1 MTTSI
6 FPADKTKPFVAD
18 NGITY
23 VWEDDR
29 WRVKEYKT
37 TEGGGDLE
45 ARVEALEKALFPYV
59 EFLDANRS
67 LTYYAGASYQNPS
80 VRMYQYWNSSPAGEW
95 TWAWMVKFPG
105 SDTWTDVDD
114 LPYEEQAS
122 IGYDGVEDG
131 VYLMLYPSDP
141 NDLPDIE
148 IRLKVTDS
156 LEGFETAEGWSDPFF
171 PRETWINQGVKAST
185 IDTVTNPAK
194 SGRGKL
200 LVREKTD

>member
-1 MTTSI
+1 
-6 FPADKTKPFVAD
+6 
-18 NGITY
+18 
-23 VWEDDR
+23 
-29 WRVKEYKT
+29 
-37 TEGGGDLE
+37 
-45 ARVEALEKALFPYV
+45 
-59 EFLDANRS
+59 
-67 LTYYAGASYQNPS
+67 
-80 VRMYQYWNSSPAGEW
+80 
-95 TWAWMVKFPG
+95 MVKFPG

-185 IDTVTNPAK
+185 IDTVTRPAK